1 MNTKDSMDRF
11 SGKNALMA
19 SPETSLGRFE
29 RIITHKYEN
38 FASRACLPY
47 SQVRNS
53 FYVANK
59 GDIMNRFEGK
69 TALITGGT
77 TGIGL
82 ATAKLFINEGARV
95 IVTGRAAATIKS
107 AQAEL
112 GENAIVVRSDATSFP
127 DMDALVAKV
136 KEAFG
141 KLDVLFVNAGYGQWI
156 PFEQVT
162 EEVYDEMLN
171 LNAKGP
177 YFIVQKLVPLMP
189 EGSSVVFTTSL
200 ANVKAVPALSAY
212 GAAKAALR
220 SMTRS
225 LAGELSPR
233 GIRVNAVNPGPI
245 GETDI
250 LQKVGMP
257 KEAKDQVYI
266 QMAESV
272 PMKRL
277 GTPEEIAK
285 AVAFLAIDATFTTG
299 AEIPVDGG
307 WSQL

>member
-1 MNTKDSMDRF
+1 
-11 SGKNALMA
+11 
-19 SPETSLGRFE
+19 
-29 RIITHKYEN
+29 
-38 FASRACLPY
+38 
-47 SQVRNS
+47 
-53 FYVANK
+53 
-59 GDIMNRFEGK
+59 MNRFKEK

-95 IVTGRAAATIKS
+95 IVTGRTTETIKS

-112 GENAIVVRSDATSFP
+112 GENAIVIRSDATSLP
-127 DMDALVAKV
+127 DMDVLAEKV
-136 KEAFG
+136 KKTFG
-141 KLDVLFVNAGYGQWI
+141 RLDVLFVNAGYGHFV

-162 EEVYDEMLN
+162 EQIYDEMLN

-189 EGSSVVFTTSL
+189 KGSSVVFTTSM
-200 ANVKAVPALSAY
+200 ANVKAVAPLSAY

-220 SMTRS
+220 SITRS
-225 LAGELSPR
+225 LAAELSPR
-233 GIRVNAVNPGPI
+233 GIRVNAVSPGPI
-245 GETDI
+245 ESTAI

-257 KEAKDQVYI
+257 KEAADQVYL
-266 QMAESV
+266 QMAQSV

-277 GTPEEIAK
+277 GQPEEIAK
-285 AVAFLAIDATFTTG
+285 AVAFLAIDATYTTG
-299 AEIPVDGG
+299 TEIPVDGG

>member
-1 MNTKDSMDRF
+1 MDRF
-11 SGKNALMA
+11 K
-19 SPETSLGRFE
+19 
-29 RIITHKYEN
+29 
-38 FASRACLPY
+38 
-47 SQVRNS
+47 
-53 FYVANK
+53 
-59 GDIMNRFEGK
+59 GK

-95 IVTGRAAATIKS
+95 IVTGRAAATIKA

-112 GENAIVVRSDATSFP
+112 GDNAIVVRSDATSLS
-127 DMDALVAKV
+127 DMDALAAKV
-136 KEAFG
+136 KETFG
-141 KLDVLFVNAGYGQWI
+141 KLDVLFVNAGYGHFV

-189 EGSSVVFTTSL
+189 KGSSVVFTTSL
-200 ANVKAVPALSAY
+200 ANVKAVAPLSAY

-220 SMTRS
+220 SITRS
-225 LAGELSPR
+225 LASELLPR
-233 GIRVNAVNPGPI
+233 GIRVNAVSPGPI
-245 GETDI
+245 EATAI

-257 KEAKDQVYI
+257 KEAADQVYI
-266 QMAESV
+266 QMAQSV

-277 GTPEEIAK
+277 GLPEELAK

-299 AEIPVDGG
+299 IELPVDGG